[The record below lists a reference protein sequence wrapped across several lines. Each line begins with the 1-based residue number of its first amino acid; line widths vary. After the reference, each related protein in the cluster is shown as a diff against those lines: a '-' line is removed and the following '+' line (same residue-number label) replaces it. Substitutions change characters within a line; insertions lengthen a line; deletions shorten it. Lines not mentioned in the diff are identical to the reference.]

1 MSKQYFFQAGTFP
14 NLSYVE
20 LVCVFETYG
29 LSRDI
34 IHFFGEDIF
43 LIKSKDISE
52 EVLLKVFN
60 RVGGFIRFGE
70 IIDSTEGFL
79 KDYRESDER
88 VVFGLSL
95 LGELNK
101 EDRRKN
107 DHFLKKL
114 ANEIKRGIREG
125 GTSVRFLIPRGS
137 TLELNAAQIVNNDI
151 LEKGFELC
159 ILRKDNKRYK
169 ASSGNKGEEEDK
181 KEIYGKTI
189 VIQDLEGYI
198 ERDMER
204 PYSDI
209 EMGVLPPK
217 LARMMVNFCSLKE
230 GIIWDPFCGS
240 GTVLMESGVL
250 GYNFLGSDID
260 KKALKYTEENIKWLN
275 SQGYLGNVV
284 YETFQ
289 LDVTKPDQ
297 ETIKR
302 LKNTDISAIVCEPYM
317 GPPQTTALLE
327 DDADK
332 LLTSVKALYDSL
344 FEMLD
349 EKIGVRGIKM
359 VLIIPSYKTYEGFK
373 TFSIYDVISNRWN
386 LLNSEYS
393 PSKDLKWGRKNSI
406 ITRNIYI
413 LERT

>member
-14 NLSYVE
+14 TLSYVE
-20 LVCVFETYG
+20 LVCVFEIYG

-34 IHFFGEDIF
+34 IHFFSEDIF

-52 EVLLKVFN
+52 DLLLKIFN
-60 RVGGFIRFGE
+60 RLGGFIRYGE
-70 IIDSTEGFL
+70 VIESTDTFL
-79 KDYRESDER
+79 KKYKESGDR

-95 LGELNK
+95 LGDLKRE
-101 EDRRKN
+101 ERGKN

-114 ANEIKRGIREG
+114 ANEIKRGIKEEG
-125 GTSVRFLIPRGS
+125 SSARFLIPRGS

-151 LEKGFELC
+151 LKKGFELC
-159 ILRKDNKRYK
+159 ILRKGY
-169 ASSGNKGEEEDK
+169 KGEV

-189 VIQDLEGYI
+189 AIQDLEGYI
-198 ERDMER
+198 ERDMQR

-230 GIIWDPFCGS
+230 GVIWDPFCGS
-240 GTVLMESGVL
+240 GTVLMEAGVL

-260 KKALKYTEENIKWLN
+260 EKALHYTEENIKWLN
-275 SQGYLGNVV
+275 EQGYLGNIV
-284 YETFQ
+284 YRTFK
-289 LDVTKPDQ
+289 LDVTNPDAKA
-297 ETIKR
+297 IKK

-317 GPPQTTALLE
+317 GPPQKSILSQK
-327 DDADK
+327 DADE
-332 LLTSVKALYDSL
+332 LLSSVKSLYNSL

-359 VLIIPSYKTYEGFK
+359 VLIIPSYKTDNGFK
-373 TFSIYDVISNRWN
+373 TFSIYDIISNRWN
-386 LLNSEYS
+386 LLNSDYS
-393 PSKDLKWGRKNSI
+393 PKKDLKWGRKNSI

>member
-20 LVCVFETYG
+20 LICVFEIYG
-29 LSRDI
+29 LNRDI
-34 IHFFGEDIF
+34 IHFFGKDIF

-60 RVGGFIRFGE
+60 RLGGFIRFGE
-70 IIDSTEGFL
+70 IIESTDTFL

-101 EDRRKN
+101 EDRRRN

-159 ILRKDNKRYK
+159 ILRKDSKE
-169 ASSGNKGEEEDK
+169 KGQDK

-189 VIQDLEGYI
+189 AIQDLEGYI
-198 ERDMER
+198 ERDMQR

-209 EMGVLPPK
+209 KMGVLPPK

-260 KKALKYTEENIKWLN
+260 EKALHYTEENIKWLN
-275 SQGYLGNVV
+275 SRGYLGNVV

-289 LDVTKPDQ
+289 LDVTKPKA
-297 ETIKR
+297 ETIKK
-302 LKNTDISAIVCEPYM
+302 LKNTEISAIVCEPYM
-317 GPPQTTALLE
+317 GPPQTSVLSE
-327 DDADK
+327 EDADK
-332 LLTSVKALYDSL
+332 LLAFVKALYDSL

-349 EKIGVRGIKM
+349 EKIGVRGVKM
-359 VLIIPSYKTYEGFK
+359 VLIIPSYKTHEGFK
-373 TFSIYDVISNRWN
+373 TFSIYDIISNRWN

-393 PSKDLKWGRKNSI
+393 PSKDLKWVRKNSI